1 MSTNLNILL
10 KEITK
15 LLQNSY
21 SPQKRKV
28 KIRTKEKCPKCGK
41 KFIEVPGVVIFCPK
55 CKTTLKRFFLD
66 LFWQGKRVRIYSDK
80 FGQPLSS
87 YEQAK
92 RLAEHIQ
99 YEIDHHI
106 FDPSLYVA
114 SDLEKFRIE
123 YLVKKYLSEKEKQLK
138 YSAFRKKKLWLNKAM
153 EALLSQGV
161 TDVREIRGM
170 HLNDFINSLY
180 SQNLAPKTIKNIR
193 TEIAAF
199 LNWCHKLGII
209 KELPYI
215 PEVKVPEPPI
225 QWISQEDQEKI
236 LSAIPE
242 EHRDIFIFI
251 LNYDLRPS
259 EARALK
265 WDCVFFKDELIIIRR
280 NFSDCKLYEITKEN
294 RWKVLPMIKP
304 IKELLLR
311 RAKNRESEFV
321 FWYRNS
327 VNGHF
332 HPYYGGSKLRELWRK
347 ACQKVGINI
356 TLYAGSRHS
365 KAMQLLQQGASYEQ
379 IGALLGH
386 SNPKTT
392 RRYAKLRAEQV
403 RSLLEKNNNIIPFP
417 KTCINSEFDNRE

>member
-1 MSTNLNILL
+1 MDIIILK
-10 KEITK
+10 KEIERLNPSSSK
-15 LLQNSY
+15 
-21 SPQKRKV
+21 KRKV
-28 KIRTKEKCPKCGK
+28 KIRTKEKCPRCGG
-41 KFIEVPGVVIFCPK
+41 KFEEIPGVAFLCLK
-55 CKTTLKRFFLD
+55 CKTTPKRYFID
-66 LFWQGKRVRIYSDK
+66 LVWQKKRIRIYSDK
-80 FGQPLSS
+80 SGQPLSS

-92 RLAEHIQ
+92 RLASHIQ

-114 SDLEKFRIE
+114 EDIKKFNIKN
-123 YLVKKYLSEKEKQLK
+123 LVEKYLSEKEKQLK
-138 YSAFRKKKLWLNKAM
+138 YSAFRKKKLWLSKTVEYLMNEQKV
-153 EALLSQGV
+153 L
-161 TDVREIRGM
+161 DVREIRGV
-170 HLNDFINSLY
+170 HLNDFINFLY

-199 LNWCHKLGII
+199 LSWCYKLKII
-209 KELPYI
+209 KEIPYI

-225 QWISQEDQEKI
+225 RWISQEDQEKI

-251 LNYDLRPS
+251 LTYGLRPS

-280 NFSDCKLYEITKEN
+280 NFSDCKLYETTKEN
-294 RWKVLPMIKP
+294 RWKVLPMIEP
-304 IKELLLR
+304 IKEMLLR

-321 FWYRNS
+321 FWYKNP

-332 HPYYGGSKLRELWRK
+332 HPYYGGAKLRKLWRE

-403 RSLLEKNNNIIPFP
+403 RSLLEKNKNIIPFP
-417 KTCINSEFDNRE
+417 KVKENRS

>member
-1 MSTNLNILL
+1 MNIIKVFKREIEKLNPSDS
-10 KEITK
+10 K
-15 LLQNSY
+15 
-21 SPQKRKV
+21 KRKV
-28 KIRTKEKCPKCGK
+28 KIRTKEKCPKCGG
-41 KFIEVPGVVIFCPK
+41 KFEEIPGVAFLCLK
-55 CKTTLKRFFLD
+55 CKTTPKRYFID
-66 LFWQGKRVRIYSDK
+66 LTWQKKRIRIYSDK
-80 FGQPLSS
+80 SGQPLSS
-87 YEQAK
+87 YEQAR
-92 RLAEHIQ
+92 RLASHIQ

-161 TDVREIRGM
+161 TDVREIRGI

-215 PEVKVPEPPI
+215 PEVKVPEPAI
-225 QWISQEDQEKI
+225 QWISKEDQEKI

-242 EHRDIFIFI
+242 EHRDIFVFI
-251 LNYDLRPS
+251 LTYGLRPS

-265 WDCVFFKDELIIIRR
+265 WDCVFFKDELFVIKR
-280 NFSDCKLYEITKEN
+280 NFSDGKLYEITKEN
-294 RWKVLPMIKP
+294 KWKALPMIGP
-304 IKELLLR
+304 IKKMLLK
-311 RAKNRESEFV
+311 RAKNKQSEFV
-321 FWYRNS
+321 FWYKSSTGN
-327 VNGHF
+327 F
-332 HPYYGGSKLRELWRK
+332 YPYYGETKLRRIWKK
-347 ACQKVGINI
+347 ACKKTGIHI
-356 TLYAGSRHS
+356 SLYAGSRHS

-379 IGALLGH
+379 IGALLGY
-386 SNPKTT
+386 SSPQTT
-392 RRYAKLRAEQV
+392 RRYARLKAEQV
-403 RSLLEKNNNIIPFP
+403 RSLLEKCSNIIPFP
-417 KTCINSEFDNRE
+417 VSNIKENRS